1 MCLDQSARGN
11 PGYLALGFNGAEA
24 PFLFCPET
32 QSWCVIK
39 QKPQHFVRPNA
50 EKRDHTQ
57 ENKKSFAKN
66 SVFEKFFL
74 LKLSGG
80 KIDYGNELTQES

>member
-1 MCLDQSARGN
+1 
-11 PGYLALGFNGAEA
+11 
-24 PFLFCPET
+24 
-32 QSWCVIK
+32 VIK
-39 QKPQHFVRPNA
+39 QKSQHFVRPNA

-57 ENKKSFAKN
+57 GEKKSFAKK

-80 KIDYGNELTQES
+80 KNVFGNELTQES